1 MDAVMNGC
9 YLWVVL
15 TRWGKEM
22 EAVNEALE
30 RLITTERVVNQLLHL
45 HPFRFEET

>member
-1 MDAVMNGC
+1 MNGY

-30 RLITTERVVNQLLHL
+30 RLIATEWIVNQFLHL
-45 HPFRFEET
+45 HPFRYVKNLR